1 MSTDPLTDHTC
12 TRARMCRVCGKP
24 GLSDPLA
31 DVLRKTAR
39 QYDGDATD
47 DLEDGPDLAACLARA
62 ARNYFINQIKDEIVD
77 IERYGDGGLPPAR
90 YGLKR
95 AIKII
100 DFDRGLK

>member
-1 MSTDPLTDHTC
+1 MS
-12 TRARMCRVCGKP
+12 A
-24 GLSDPLA
+24 DPLA
-31 DVLRKTAR
+31 EVLRKRKHTALTV
-39 QYDGDATD
+39 DEAW
-47 DLEDGPDLAACLARA
+47 EDLARA